1 MFLLGFKGFLEGY
14 EVILENIASFA
25 VITLEMI
32 GIIVII
38 IGAFKSIAFNFSK
51 LISKNHHNIRIDLG
65 QSLALGLEFKM
76 GAEIIKTVLVRDLQ
90 ELIVLAFIIALRA
103 GLAVLIHWEI
113 KLEKKESS
121 EENSSLISLV
131 KKNKKD
137 NKEKEEENSKI

>member
-1 MFLLGFKGFLEGY
+1 MFLLSFKGFLEGY
-14 EVILENIASFA
+14 ESILENIASFA
-25 VITLEMI
+25 VITLELI

-90 ELIVLAFIIALRA
+90 ELLVLAFIIALRA

-113 KLEKKESS
+113 KLEKKEAS
-121 EENSSLISLV
+121 EENYSLV
-131 KKNKKD
+131 SLGK
-137 NKEKEEENSKI
+137 NKEKKKEEKVEEKKEM